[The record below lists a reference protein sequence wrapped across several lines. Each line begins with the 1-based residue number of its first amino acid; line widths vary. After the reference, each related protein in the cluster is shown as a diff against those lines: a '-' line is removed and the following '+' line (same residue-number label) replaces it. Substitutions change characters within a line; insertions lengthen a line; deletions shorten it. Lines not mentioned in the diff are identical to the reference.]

1 MAGDTLKP
9 GHVAD
14 FTDSMAEAMDEA
26 FRDEWQVAIGTP
38 LLETGARERK
48 VLFSAI
54 ALGVVRHLKKNS
66 EALKVI
72 VNVTQKDTV
81 LMQSDNSNSISS
93 TGGGTISGGLVDVNQ
108 INETSNLI
116 ESEGTGIIS
125 EVIIDD

>member
-1 MAGDTLKP
+1 MTGDTLKP

-38 LLETGARERK
+38 LLEAGARERK

-54 ALGVVRHLKKNS
+54 ALGVVRHLEKNS

-81 LMQSDNSNSISS
+81 LMQSDNARSISS
-93 TGGGTISGGLVDVNQ
+93 TGGGAITGGVVDVTQ
-108 INETSNLI
+108 INETNNLI
-116 ESEGTGIIS
+116 ESEGTGVIS